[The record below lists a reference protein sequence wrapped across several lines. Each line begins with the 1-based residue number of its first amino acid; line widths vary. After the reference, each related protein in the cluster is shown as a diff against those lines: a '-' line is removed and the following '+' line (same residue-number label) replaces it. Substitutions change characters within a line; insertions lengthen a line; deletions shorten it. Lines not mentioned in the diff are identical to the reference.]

1 MPFQTFVISFLL
13 HAKNETEIH
22 THDLF
27 YLLRDDNGS
36 LLRDVETVQELT
48 DILVLDSGGL
58 LDASGRLGDGFDVV
72 TVDVE
77 LVLLC
82 LGDLDGD
89 TLGHGDLAEE
99 LLAQEVAH
107 LEGGT
112 TINNGAVDGEMGI
125 GGTELVS
132 ETKRNTLKRG
142 DPCVRQVPS
151 TYLVSDEGDTNLAHV
166 GDVGADGADGG
177 LVAGAAQPLL
187 DENGFLGGV
196 FHLDLDKNSSRN
208 NS

>member
-1 MPFQTFVISFLL
+1 
-13 HAKNETEIH
+13 
-22 THDLF
+22 
-27 YLLRDDNGS
+27 
-36 LLRDVETVQELT
+36 
-48 DILVLDSGGL
+48 
-58 LDASGRLGDGFDVV
+58 
-72 TVDVE
+72 
-77 LVLLC
+77 
-82 LGDLDGD
+82 
-89 TLGHGDLAEE
+89 
-99 LLAQEVAH
+99 
-107 LEGGT
+107 
-112 TINNGAVDGEMGI
+112 MGI

-196 FHLDLDKNSSRN
+196 FHLNLDKNS
-208 NS
+208 